1 MSKLGDDR
9 AAPDLES
16 IDWKWT
22 YENLVAFGR
31 RRHRLTSEQAEQ
43 DAQEAI
49 SRVFDPAY
57 IRYDPAVHGTLL
69 EFLGS
74 IVNAIVAN
82 RRRRGSPAKWFLGLE
97 GDEEEPRSPEEH
109 AIAKERFE
117 RVLVKLLERTKHDPI
132 ARKLLAVM
140 LEGVEGIENEAD
152 RVGVTAAQIEK
163 ALRRLKAHVE
173 VITNSLGE
181 N

>member
-9 AAPDLES
+9 AEPLPES
-16 IDWKWT
+16 IDWKST
-22 YENLVAFGR
+22 SEQLVAFAR
-31 RRHRLTSEQAEQ
+31 RRHRLTAEEAEQ

-49 SRVFDPAY
+49 RRFFDPDYVRFDPA
-57 IRYDPAVHGTLL
+57 AHGTLL

-82 RRRRGSPAKWFLGLE
+82 RRRRGSSSKAFLGW
-97 GDEEEPRSPEEH
+97 GTDDGEPMTPEDIAIAREH
-109 AIAKERFE
+109 AGRVVAK
-117 RVLVKLLERTKHDPI
+117 LVERTERAPVV
-132 ARKLLAVM
+132 ARLLAVL
-140 LEGVEGIENEAD
+140 LEGVEGIENEAE
-152 RVGVTAAQIEK
+152 RVGVSVAEIEK
-163 ALRRLKAHVE
+163 ARRRLKAHVE